1 MKYAFM
7 LTHKNEFHL
16 SVMCAVFD
24 VSRSG
29 FYHWL
34 NRRENITPR
43 QQEQHRLDEHV
54 AGAFQVEKGRS
65 GSRRL
70 LRRLAKQGHG
80 YYRKTVA
87 ASLKRQGLRA
97 KAARKFKATTYS
109 KHNLS
114 VAENLLQQN
123 FYAERPN
130 QKWAGDITYLWTR
143 EGWLYLA
150 VVIDLYSRKVVGWSM
165 SERMTATL
173 VCDALQMALF
183 RRKRPKHVIV
193 HSDRGSQYC
202 SHEYQTLLRKN
213 RLICSMSAKGCCYD
227 NACSESFFHSL
238 KVEAIHGEKFETRAQ
253 MRETVFEYIEVDY
266 NRQRMHSYLNYQ
278 SPEEFE
284 QQKLA

>member
-7 LTHKNEFHL
+7 LAHKSEFHL
-16 SVMCAVFD
+16 SVMCSTLN

-29 FYHWL
+29 FYYWL
-34 NRRENITPR
+34 HRREQYSSR
-43 QQEQHRLDEHV
+43 QQKQQRLDEHV
-54 AGAFQVEKGRS
+54 ADAFQVEKGRS
-65 GSRRL
+65 GARRL
-70 LRRLAKQGHG
+70 VHRLVKQGHG
-80 YYRKTVA
+80 YNRKTVA

-97 KAARKFKATTYS
+97 KAARKFKATTNS
-109 KHNLS
+109 KHNLP
-114 VAENLLQQN
+114 VAENVLKQD
-123 FYAERPN
+123 FHAEQPN
-130 QKWAGDITYLWTR
+130 LKWVGDMTYLWTS

-150 VVIDLYSRKVVGWSM
+150 VVIDLYSRKVIGWAM

-183 RRKRPKHVIV
+183 RRKRPTHVIV

-202 SHEYQTLLRKN
+202 SHDYQTLLRDN
-213 RLICSMSAKGCCYD
+213 QLICSMSAKGCCYD

-266 NRQRMHSYLNYQ
+266 NRQRLHSYLDYQ